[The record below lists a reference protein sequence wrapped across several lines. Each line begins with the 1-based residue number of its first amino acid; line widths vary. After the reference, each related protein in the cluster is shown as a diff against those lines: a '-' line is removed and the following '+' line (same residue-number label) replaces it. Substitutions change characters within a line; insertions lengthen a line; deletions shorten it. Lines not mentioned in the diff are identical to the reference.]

1 MKVHLDKKSDPNPIK
16 LAEVQDKSGMMV
28 EEKAV
33 ETSSR
38 LHKTKHTYLA
48 IFRCQ
53 HCKYSSANK
62 LNFISHNHAIHG
74 VTIEDKGSSQEKVQ
88 EKSGI
93 EVDRSE
99 GYESDS
105 NLVDESNLI
114 EDFYVDSADI
124 EMEPYFNQSSEDFN
138 AQKDNSEL
146 EGEKILDYEEEDL
159 EKANEGMAKSVDEKE
174 RDLDNGSASDSDY
187 EPSKEEEEED
197 EDDHKIWD

>member
-1 MKVHLDKKSDPNPIK
+1 MKKIHLK
-16 LAEVQDKSGMMV
+16 
-28 EEKAV
+28 
-33 ETSSR
+33 
-38 LHKTKHTYLA
+38 YLD

-74 VTIEDKGSSQEKVQ
+74 VTIEDKESSQEEVQ
-88 EKSGI
+88 EKSGM

-99 GYESDS
+99 HCESDS
-105 NLVDESNLI
+105 NVVEESNPM
-114 EDFYVDSADI
+114 DDSDVDSADI
-124 EMEPYFNQSSEDFN
+124 EMEPYFNQSTEYFN
-138 AQKDNSEL
+138 AEKDNSEL
-146 EGEKILDYEEEDL
+146 EEENILDYEEEDL
-159 EKANEGMAKSVDEKE
+159 ELKVKANVGMATSVDEKE

>member
-1 MKVHLDKKSDPNPIK
+1 MKKIHLK
-16 LAEVQDKSGMMV
+16 
-28 EEKAV
+28 
-33 ETSSR
+33 
-38 LHKTKHTYLA
+38 YLD

-74 VTIEDKGSSQEKVQ
+74 VTIEDKESSQEEFQK
-88 EKSGI
+88 KSGM

-99 GYESDS
+99 HCESDS
-105 NLVDESNLI
+105 NLV
-114 EDFYVDSADI
+114 EDSYVESADT
-124 EMEPYFNQSSEDFN
+124 EMEPDFHQRSEDFN
-138 AQKDNSEL
+138 AQKDYLEL
-146 EGEKILDYEEEDL
+146 EEENILDRGEDL
-159 EKANEGMAKSVDEKE
+159 ELKVKAKSVDGNK